1 MPEAIA
7 LTLPP
12 ELELSLDAITRRE
25 NRSVSALIEDAI
37 KEYLFFRRYR
47 LLRERMIPQARARG
61 IYTDQDVFA
70 LVS

>member
-25 NRSVSALIEDAI
+25 NRSVGALIEEAI

-47 LLRERMIPQARARG
+47 LLRERMIPQVRAQG